1 MPQRADGQRINQLI
15 DELAQREG
23 KRITFAEVC
32 RRTDELGDGFVGI
45 EERTLNRAR
54 NNERVDEAYLKSLA
68 EVLGVKVSDLVKSDT
83 GKEKTSEGSGNV
95 WIKKKMVAKAKPNAP
110 ALILE
115 EGATANIN
123 IGVPNKD

>member
-32 RRTDELGDGFVGI
+32 RRTGELGGRFVAI

-54 NNERVDEAYLKSLA
+54 NNERIDEAYLKSLA
-68 EVLGVKVSDLVKSDT
+68 AVLGVELSDLVKSDEDDEQASA
-83 GKEKTSEGSGNV
+83 GRGGV
-95 WIKKKMVAKAKPNAP
+95 WIKKKMIAKAKPNAP
-110 ALILE
+110 AVNAE
-115 EGATANIN
+115 EGATVQIS
-123 IGVPNKD
+123 IGVAHKE